1 MIKIMQNWEVSFL
14 RESLLLLMKYKW
26 YQRIGCIKHTNGWS
40 KYLDPPKTYLLVQS
54 WYFSV
59 AFISSHHFKLCP
71 SLSVMKQASF
81 REATVMVYLW
91 LNFKLPKLNQVV
103 HQKDDTLFKALL
115 NKIRLANIGKRREDI
130 LK

>member
-1 MIKIMQNWEVSFL
+1 MPLLKCAEA
-14 RESLLLLMKYKW
+14 SL
-26 YQRIGCIKHTNGWS
+26 
-40 KYLDPPKTYLLVQS
+40 
-54 WYFSV
+54 
-59 AFISSHHFKLCP
+59 
-71 SLSVMKQASF
+71 